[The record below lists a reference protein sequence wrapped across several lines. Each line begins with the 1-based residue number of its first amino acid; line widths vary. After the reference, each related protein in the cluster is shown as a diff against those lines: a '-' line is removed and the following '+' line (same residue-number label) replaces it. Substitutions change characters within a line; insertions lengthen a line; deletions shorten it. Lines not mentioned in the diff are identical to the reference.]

1 MNFVL
6 ALLIVYRNVYCSDFE
21 TNYENNFSSTKAN
34 FDKKIKSLESKIL
47 KYSALT

>member
-34 FDKKIKSLESKIL
+34 LDKKLNLLSQKS
-47 KYSALT
+47 